1 MQGGRQSSAPLDS
14 SVLTLVT
21 LTQSV
26 MRHALEPSSDRVMTM
41 LNALAQVRTVATL
54 WLTQPSRC
62 QNHGCGR

>member
-1 MQGGRQSSAPLDS
+1 MHGGRQSSAPLDS

-41 LNALAQVRTVATL
+41 LNAAAQVRTVATL
-54 WLTQPSRC
+54 W
-62 QNHGCGR
+62 